1 MKHQGDH
8 AKDQRYFFG
17 SHLIERCELVMVT
30 QDRIKRPKGKLKGK
44 GNWKPLEEVDSLEV
58 QSEAWYV
65 LSMKKR
71 GRK

>member
-1 MKHQGDH
+1 M
-8 AKDQRYFFG
+8 
-17 SHLIERCELVMVT
+17 IT